1 MLDPKGTF
9 TIISG
14 SQKGLVMNINITFTS
29 KALAALPRPQLTV
42 DYTRLGDKELLNL
55 VIQVQR
61 GKVTS
66 ESKIQG
72 ILAEAEARGLIS
84 TQSETQL

>member
-1 MLDPKGTF
+1 MF

-14 SQKGLVMNINITFTS
+14 SQKGLVMPINITFTS
-29 KALAALPRPQLTV
+29 KAIVALPRPQIV
-42 DYTRLGDKELLNL
+42 DYTRMGDKELLNL

-72 ILAEAEARGLIS
+72 ILAEAEARGLIE
-84 TQSETQL
+84 TQSEPQL